1 MKLLKTKIKDLLIIK
16 TNIYKDNRG
25 FFKEIEQFRIL
36 KKKFIFDC
44 LSFSKKNTLR
54 GLHLQRK
61 NQQAKIITVA
71 HGKILDVVV
80 DLRKKSKTYGKHF
93 SIEISHNSDFSL
105 FIPRGFAHGFIV
117 LSDTADFEY
126 KCTDY
131 YDPNDE
137 GCILWND
144 PDLGIP
150 WPVANPV
157 LSTKDENAKRL
168 VDHHLR
174 KYWFLVVKV
183 NLGGASMIS

>member
-71 HGKILDVVV
+71 QGKILDVVV

-93 SIEISHNSDFSL
+93 SVKISHDSDFSL
-105 FIPRGFAHGFIV
+105 FIPAGFAPGFMC
-117 LSDTADFEY
+117 LSKTCLVYY
-126 KCTDY
+126 KCTNYRDQKSEVTIKW
-131 YDPNDE
+131 DDKDLDIKWPIKNP
-137 GCILWND
+137 ILSNKD
-144 PDLGIP
+144 RLGIS
-150 WPVANPV
+150 
-157 LSTKDENAKRL
+157 LS
-168 VDHHLR
+168 
-174 KYWFLVVKV
+174 KY
-183 NLGGASMIS
+183 